1 MRRERRRPTRAAY
14 GADYTRNLRWRYR
27 PGYGEGSVSE
37 PYQGGGSFGTG
48 YGRAW
53 GLGAQSPPTPY
64 DLEYRSARRR
74 STRRH
79 PGTAARDY
87 NRAYPYFGSAAAV
100 EAAQGYPPGD
110 TLVSETH
117 GRRSWP
123 PRRWYD
129 EDFS

>member
-1 MRRERRRPTRAAY
+1 MRRERRAPTRAAY

-27 PGYGEGSVSE
+27 PGHGAGSVTE
-37 PYQGGGSFGTG
+37 PYQGGGSFGSG

-53 GLGAQSPPTPY
+53 GAAPHSPPTPY
-64 DLEYRSARRR
+64 DIEYRTERRAPRRR
-74 STRRH
+74 

-87 NRAYPYFGSAAAV
+87 DRAYPYFGSAAAV

-110 TLVSETH
+110 TLVPET
-117 GRRSWP
+117 RPRIPWP

-129 EDFS
+129 EDYG